1 MSGLNQRLLTDFP
14 SLQRVP
20 TNVQLAATLR
30 LPWPPSLNNYY
41 EPDWSRRKIRLTA
54 CAYNY
59 REDVI
64 NMWRGLGFAGFGAAP
79 LQMEIRL
86 YPPDGDT
93 YDVDNMLKA
102 PLDALRRA
110 GAYDDDSQIDPL
122 IIRRGRIDPRGG
134 LLAITISPRQ

>member
-1 MSGLNQRLLTDFP
+1 MSVLSQRLLTDFP

-30 LPWPPSLNNYY
+30 LPWPPSLMQYY
-41 EPDWSRRKIRLTA
+41 RVDWAQHRLRKSNW
-54 CAYNY
+54 AYNY
-59 REDVI
+59 QVQVCRI
-64 NMWRGLGFAGFGAAP
+64 WRGLGFAGFGAAP

-134 LLAITISPRQ
+134 LLAITISPQQ